1 MNNVKMYLEG
11 PGRERRPVKLVS
23 TEESSPGALGVADH
37 GAFRGQI
44 EINVLADPAGNL
56 ARQVDREGYRYK
68 FAGSEVPWA
77 LIIG

>member
-23 TEESSPGALGVADH
+23 TEEACIDVFGFTDH
-37 GAFRGQI
+37 GATRRPV

-68 FAGSEVPWA
+68 FTGSEVPWA